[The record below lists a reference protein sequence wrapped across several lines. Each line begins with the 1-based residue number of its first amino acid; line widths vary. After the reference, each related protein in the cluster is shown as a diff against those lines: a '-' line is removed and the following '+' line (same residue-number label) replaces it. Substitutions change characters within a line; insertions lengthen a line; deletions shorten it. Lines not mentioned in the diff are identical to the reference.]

1 MSETGLLPAYLIVGT
16 DGVKRDH
23 AVSRMKARLEKSGM
37 VEFNLDERDMTKDPD
52 IESIIGSLNTF
63 PMGSE
68 FRLVIL
74 DGCSK
79 LAKAVSEPLVEY
91 LASPSPTTVCLIIAD
106 SLAKNT
112 RLYKAIAKIDKKAIV
127 DCSGT
132 KRWELPRRVQQMAT
146 QHGKSISTDAA
157 EELVSRSG
165 ENTRML
171 DNDLAK
177 LAQMVEAPQIELAD
191 VERWIVRT
199 AEVQPWDFL
208 NAVSARDMRRS
219 LELFKLLPSKSYV
232 WTYTL
237 LCGRIRE
244 LIVAK
249 ALDGRGQGRGARR
262 DAQASGLAGQ
272 ESPYLGTS
280 FFDDRARCRA
290 RGRCRCGARAQGFG
304 RFSDR
309 AFALDYEHLE
319 KIVMIPAFLTNS
331 FYPFEGERAIVGAC
345 MTSPCLRGVI
355 HFLQGTRKELQKW
368 QTSSLRRSVS
378 APMRQLACVT
388 RLSSPSSRR

>member
-146 QHGKSISTDAA
+146 QRGKSISTAAA
-157 EELVSRSG
+157 EEVVSRSG

-177 LAQMVEAPQIELAD
+177 LAQMVEAPQIELAATLKLQAWQVKNHLTWARRFSMTELVSALEGAVD
-191 VERWIVRT
+191 VELALKGSADSETALLLWITNILR
-199 AEVQPWDFL
+199 
-208 NAVSARDMRRS
+208 
-219 LELFKLLPSKSYV
+219 KS
-232 WTYTL
+232 
-237 LCGRIRE
+237 
-244 LIVAK
+244 
-249 ALDGRGQGRGARR
+249 
-262 DAQASGLAGQ
+262 
-272 ESPYLGTS
+272 
-280 FFDDRARCRA
+280 
-290 RGRCRCGARAQGFG
+290 
-304 RFSDR
+304 
-309 AFALDYEHLE
+309 
-319 KIVMIPAFLTNS
+319 
-331 FYPFEGERAIVGAC
+331 
-345 MTSPCLRGVI
+345 
-355 HFLQGTRKELQKW
+355 
-368 QTSSLRRSVS
+368 
-378 APMRQLACVT
+378 
-388 RLSSPSSRR
+388 

>member
-79 LAKAVSEPLVEY
+79 LAKSVSEPLVEY

-112 RLYKAIAKIDKKAIV
+112 RLYKAIAKIDKKAVI

-146 QHGKSISTDAA
+146 QHGKSISTAAA

-219 LELFKLLPSKSYV
+219 LELFNLLPAKSYV

-249 ALDGRGQGRGARR
+249 ALDARIELIQLGAQRGDLGNRRQADEMTGARGQSEGIERR
-262 DAQASGLAGQ
+262 QID
-272 ESPYLGTS
+272 
-280 FFDDRARCRA
+280 
-290 RGRCRCGARAQGFG
+290 
-304 RFSDR
+304 
-309 AFALDYEHLE
+309 
-319 KIVMIPAFLTNS
+319 
-331 FYPFEGERAIVGAC
+331 
-345 MTSPCLRGVI
+345 
-355 HFLQGTRKELQKW
+355 
-368 QTSSLRRSVS
+368 
-378 APMRQLACVT
+378 
-388 RLSSPSSRR
+388 